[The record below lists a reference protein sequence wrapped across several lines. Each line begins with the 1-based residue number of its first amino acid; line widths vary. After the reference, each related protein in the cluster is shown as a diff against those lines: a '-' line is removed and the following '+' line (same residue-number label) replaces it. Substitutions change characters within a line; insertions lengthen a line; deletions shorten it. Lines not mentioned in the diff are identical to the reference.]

1 MDAARIRLGRIRC
14 LLSSIE
20 CMKKG
25 EPLPPGLCFVP
36 NEITYEYGGP
46 ASISIYDKPDVMSTK
61 IGELPE
67 KKSEIKFVCSGLPH
81 FSASGGW
88 VKIVSPSAQQ
98 LCSGK
103 EAGWMLLQP
112 KDKPHKGSF
121 KIVAD
126 EKK

>member
-25 EPLPPGLCFVP
+25 EPLLPALCFVP
-36 NEITYEYGGP
+36 NEITYQYEGM
-46 ASISIYDKPDVMSTK
+46 ASIPIYDKPDAMSPK

-67 KKSEIKFVCSGLPH
+67 NRTNVKLGLPH
-81 FSASGGW
+81 FSVSGGW
-88 VKIVSPSAQQ
+88 VKIISPSAQQ
-98 LCSGK
+98 FRSRK

-112 KDKPHKGSF
+112 ATQRKF
-121 KIVAD
+121 
-126 EKK
+126 